1 MITKLIAWTIAT
13 SELENW
19 SSTKTGLIVTAEL
32 LLSLLLIPLFM
43 IAVCL
48 KAMFMK

>member
-1 MITKLIAWTIAT
+1 MITKLIAWTIAMG
-13 SELENW
+13 ELSNW
-19 SSTKTGLIVTAEL
+19 SFARTTSLVIVEL

-43 IAVCL
+43 VAVCL